1 MGSYLNPGSVLF
13 RGSLRSKIYVD
24 KSGLIEKTNDLICTE
39 QKYVCVSRP
48 RRFGKSMAANMLAA
62 YYKRDEDTRALF
74 DKLMI
79 SQAQSYKEH
88 LNQYDVIRINMQQ
101 FLSIT
106 NSTDEMLELLQERIL
121 RELER

>member
-1 MGSYLNPGSVLF
+1 MDSNKKKLPLGIENFEDLIRNDFYY
-13 RGSLRSKIYVD
+13 ID
-24 KSGLIEKTNDLICTE
+24 KTGLIRDILKQPAKVTLFT
-39 QKYVCVSRP
+39 RP

-88 LNQYDVIRINMQQ
+88 LNQYDVISINMQQ

-106 NSTDEMLELLQERIL
+106 NSTDDMKH
-121 RELER
+121 